1 MTEQN
6 INSKI
11 LEESI
16 NEIKDENFKKQLREW
31 LVYSA
36 PKEVIDIWSRY
47 CEKME
52 ALEEHKQNQ
61 RQKFIED
68 QAEAHKWLGIAAMI
82 VAIGVFIYYLV
93 QTYELIF
100 NGCVR

>member
-6 INSKI
+6 IDSKM

-16 NEIKDENFKKQLREW
+16 NEIKDENFKKQMREW
-31 LVYSA
+31 LCYSA
-36 PKEVIDIWSRY
+36 PKEVVDIWSRY

-52 ALEEHKQNQ
+52 LIEEQKQKQ
-61 RQKFIED
+61 RQEYIED
-68 QAEAHKWLGIAAMI
+68 QAEARKWLGNAVII
-82 VAIGVFIYYLV
+82 VAVGVFVYCLV